1 MSGVNV
7 KETAKRLG
15 VHVKSMDLLA
25 HNCAANVSGL
35 AAFIPYVCVC
45 TVFVRK
51 SCLKTRSLGLNTLD
65 TA

>member
-1 MSGVNV
+1 MHTDMFPAKVSGVNV

-35 AAFIPYVCVC
+35 AAFIPDVCVYS
-45 TVFVRK
+45 FRP
-51 SCLKTRSLGLNTLD
+51 
-65 TA
+65 